1 MPISVLIPC
10 FNAGEKVLRAIA
22 SAIPQRGVDEIV
34 VLDDGSIDETVKFLE
49 RAAALPK
56 VKIVVRTENKG
67 AQYTRNQLILNSIS
81 GDNRWL
87 IFLDADDEII
97 GNEENL
103 IARTSDVAAITY
115 CNMSIERYHEGRYQY
130 RQSWNTNAHPLLYAL
145 ASFEFVPSTSA
156 LLFNRNVFQH
166 VSWNE
171 NATYSGGMH
180 CFQILLDAL
189 KAGIAI
195 AHVPIEGIL
204 YREGWSPNQISGNK
218 NRLNRLFAR
227 YFWQKSLIDWLRL
240 QEGDYE
246 EAIAIGVKKFNEEWQ
261 AEIGSVASNTELP
274 NIENLNWLNV

>member
-22 SAIPQRGVDEIV
+22 SAIPQHGVDEVI
-34 VLDDGSIDETVKFLE
+34 VLDDGSTDGTRRFLE
-49 RAAALPK
+49 RAGALPK
-56 VKIVVRTENKG
+56 VKIIARDENKG
-67 AQYTRNQLILNSIS
+67 AQYTRNQLVLVSAS

-87 IFLDADDEII
+87 TFLDADDEII
-97 GNEENL
+97 GNEESL
-103 IARTSDVAAITY
+103 IARTSNIAAITY
-115 CNMSIERYHEGRYQY
+115 CNMLIERYEQGAYQY
-130 RQSWNTNAHPLLYAL
+130 RQPWNTSSHSLLYSL
-145 ASFEFVPSTSA
+145 AAFEFVPSTSA
-156 LLFNRNVFQH
+156 LLLDRNVFQH

-171 NATYSGGMH
+171 TATYSGGMH

-227 YFWQKSLIDWLRL
+227 YFWQKSLIDWLRS

-246 EAIAIGVKKFNEEWQ
+246 EAIAIGIKKFNEEWQ
-261 AEIGSVASNTELP
+261 AEIGSVASSAELP
-274 NIENLNWLNV
+274 NIDNLTWLNV